1 MELDALDRIAAVPH
15 GHDLAVVGGRAQFEV
30 LRQRCA
36 VDRERMVAPGRNG
49 IRKTLEDGAAI
60 VSHETRLP
68 VEDPRGM
75 ADLPAVRCPDPL
87 MAEANA
93 ERRGPPDQYKKDIS
107 THAEIP
113 RVGRMAWPGR
123 EHDRIRRKL
132 PHLFHRD
139 AVVAIDARVGSDF
152 PNLLVQVVHEGIVV
166 VDDEDLHA
174 AASRNA
180 ARKPSSL
187 CSVSNHSLAGSE
199 SATIP
204 APACM

>member
-1 MELDALDRIAAVPH
+1 MELDALDRLGA
-15 GHDLAVVGGRAQFEV
+15 GRQGYDLAVVGGRAQFEV

-49 IRKTLEDGAAI
+49 IRKTLEDCAAI

-68 VEDPRGM
+68 VEDPRRM

-93 ERRGPPDQYKKDIS
+93 ERRGRRAQLVEDIS

-123 EHDRIRRKL
+123 QDDPIRRKL
-132 PHLFHRD
+132 PNLFHR
-139 AVVAIDARVGSDF
+139 
-152 PNLLVQVVHEGIVV
+152 
-166 VDDEDLHA
+166 
-174 AASRNA
+174 
-180 ARKPSSL
+180 
-187 CSVSNHSLAGSE
+187 
-199 SATIP
+199 
-204 APACM
+204 